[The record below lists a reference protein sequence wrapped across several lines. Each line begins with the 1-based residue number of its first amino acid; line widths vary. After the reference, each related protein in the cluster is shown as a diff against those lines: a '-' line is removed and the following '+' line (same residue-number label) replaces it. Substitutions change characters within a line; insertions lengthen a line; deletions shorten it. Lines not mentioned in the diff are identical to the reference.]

1 MAEYKKYTDYELI
14 NALKNLGGTKENP
27 NTALEVFEYLSKE
40 IKYNNEKQKIVHVVK
55 LEDI

>member
-40 IKYNNEKQKIVHVVK
+40 IKYNNEKQKNSA
-55 LEDI
+55 